1 MKFFK
6 TLAVTAGLV
15 LAILPRGLTGE
26 AQVLAESASS
36 CPTLDI
42 TAIWPRSLA
51 VWLLLGSDKPV
62 TTPTTIQLT
71 TEREIATYSLPA
83 ITFAA
88 PVGGTLGG
96 FRSAPI
102 ALVAPLGNVLSVTV
116 RPVTATATCPNA
128 TRIARLADA
137 SGVYNLAQGS
147 DDDIAFEK
155 TVAIEALLPDKTI
168 AVTTR
173 GTAAPFDCKVAHRYV
188 SSVQPVQPE
197 YPLRARESGQVGTVQ
212 IKVSL
217 SATGAVR
224 STSVYR
230 SSGYEDLDQAALAAA
245 KASTYAPEVVNCFP
259 VDGSYLFRA
268 DFRGVKEPVR

>member
-1 MKFFK
+1 MNFFK
-6 TLAVTAGLV
+6 SLAVTAGLV

-96 FRSAPI
+96 FRSAPL

-128 TRIARLADA
+128 TRIARLPPT
-137 SGVYNLAQGS
+137 SGISNLPTPHPTDFPS
-147 DDDIAFEK
+147 K
-155 TVAIEALLPDKTI
+155 K
-168 AVTTR
+168 
-173 GTAAPFDCKVAHRYV
+173 
-188 SSVQPVQPE
+188 
-197 YPLRARESGQVGTVQ
+197 RA
-212 IKVSL
+212 KH
-217 SATGAVR
+217 
-224 STSVYR
+224 
-230 SSGYEDLDQAALAAA
+230 
-245 KASTYAPEVVNCFP
+245 K
-259 VDGSYLFRA
+259 
-268 DFRGVKEPVR
+268 